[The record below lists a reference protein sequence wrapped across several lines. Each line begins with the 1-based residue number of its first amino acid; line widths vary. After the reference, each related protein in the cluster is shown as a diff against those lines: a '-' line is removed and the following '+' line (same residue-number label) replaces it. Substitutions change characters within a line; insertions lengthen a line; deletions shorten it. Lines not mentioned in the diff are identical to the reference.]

1 MNTLKRRSGFT
12 LIELLTA
19 ITIFSIVIAVIST
32 VYVFF
37 IRAERDVATVRKVY
51 AEARDVMD
59 RFTVSIKEGVSDYSI
74 YNGVTFVSSVA
85 TVTDCASTAYSVQNG
100 RIAASFLVLL
110 DAARAT
116 RTVYCLSSEGV
127 LYVGTGS
134 VSELITPVPLTS
146 DAIHI
151 DALDFLITPTAD
163 PSDVANVNDADVQYQ
178 PAVTVSMQISG
189 TATQQPLL
197 IPLSTTISSRVYTR

>member
-59 RFTVSIKEGVSDYSI
+59 RFTVSIKEGVPDYSV
-74 YNGVTFVSSVA
+74 YNGVTFSSVA
-85 TVTDCASTAYSVQNG
+85 TVTDCASTAYNVQSG

-110 DAARAT
+110 DAAYAT

-163 PSDVANVNDADVQYQ
+163 PSDVANVTDDGVQYQ
-178 PAVTVSMQISG
+178 PAVTVSTQISG